1 MNEENPFGDVA
12 PSRAV
17 QSGGTTP
24 QVKSFNVGLSTP
36 EVSFP
41 GHAASQI
48 PEAGAVS
55 GISTMS
61 DENLLNDPTSSKND
75 DGHNDDIELVPMQ
88 YTDQGNNFPPLP
100 KWCPCQPCFYHNISV
115 ELPPSSQ
122 SRVRLLWIFW
132 IVTELQLVLNM
143 IACLAAYIVC
153 NDDDDGIAFGMSLLW
168 LVLFVPMSFLCWY
181 WPLYKA
187 FK

>member
-55 GISTMS
+55 GISTMVQQQ
-61 DENLLNDPTSSKND
+61 TVAAK
-75 DGHNDDIELVPMQ
+75 
-88 YTDQGNNFPPLP
+88 
-100 KWCPCQPCFYHNISV
+100 
-115 ELPPSSQ
+115 PSS
-122 SRVRLLWIFW
+122 LIK
-132 IVTELQLVLNM
+132 IV
-143 IACLAAYIVC
+143 ICWH
-153 NDDDDGIAFGMSLLW
+153 SL
-168 LVLFVPMSFLCWY
+168 MKIS
-181 WPLYKA
+181 
-187 FK
+187 

>member
-1 MNEENPFGDVA
+1 
-12 PSRAV
+12 
-17 QSGGTTP
+17 
-24 QVKSFNVGLSTP
+24 
-36 EVSFP
+36 
-41 GHAASQI
+41 
-48 PEAGAVS
+48 
-55 GISTMS
+55 
-61 DENLLNDPTSSKND
+61 LNDPTSSKND